1 MNNNNKKE
9 FIHSFG
15 IFIFLISKN
24 NTIQNN
30 IIKLNDLMKKFLL
43 LKINL
48 LLFEV
53 FRITNF

>member
-30 IIKLNDLMKKFLL
+30 IIKLNDLMKIFLL

-53 FRITNF
+53 VRITNF

>member
-30 IIKLNDLMKKFLL
+30 IIKLNDLMKIFLL